1 MATETGTE
9 ASTPD
14 YAQGEAAAI
23 ARDLSTQ
30 EWVPFIDWSQTHPGN
45 RGVNRQGRYELYDA
59 PVGVRIRVE
68 QAAKSDPVLTSNDR
82 WEGEGNM
89 VPLRVWR
96 DGGTYKML
104 YGAYPHRRDDKS
116 PGLGGGHHLCYAES
130 ADGYHWRRPEL
141 GQVEWQGSLANN
153 IIANAP
159 TGTPFEDPRRGHRRS
174 GSRRSA
180 R

>member
-116 PGLGGGHHLCYAES
+116 PGLGGGLVLGLPTIGPLLFS
-130 ADGYHWRRPEL
+130 ALSNPEW
-141 GQVEWQGSLANN
+141 V
-153 IIANAP
+153 P
-159 TGTPFEDPRRGHRRS
+159 
-174 GSRRSA
+174 RSA
-180 R
+180 NTRCSTTSSASWPSS

>member
-68 QAAKSDPVLTSNDR
+68 QAAKSDPALTSNDR
-82 WEGEGNM
+82 WEGAGQH
-89 VPLRVWR
+89 
-96 DGGTYKML
+96 
-104 YGAYPHRRDDKS
+104 GAAAGLAGRR
-116 PGLGGGHHLCYAES
+116 HLQDAVRRLPAPPRRQEPRS
-130 ADGYHWRRPEL
+130 GRRAPPVLRPE
-141 GQVEWQGSLANN
+141 
-153 IIANAP
+153 
-159 TGTPFEDPRRGHRRS
+159 R
-174 GSRRSA
+174 
-180 R
+180 

>member
-116 PGLGGGHHLCYAES
+116 PGLGGRALTATTG
-130 ADGYHWRRPEL
+130 G
-141 GQVEWQGSLANN
+141 
-153 IIANAP
+153 AP
-159 TGTPFEDPRRGHRRS
+159 SWARSSGRARSPTTSSPTPPPARRS
-174 GSRRSA
+174 RIPVAPRMSASRRSA

>member
-1 MATETGTE
+1 MANQQQ
-9 ASTPD
+9 TPD

-59 PVGVRIRVE
+59 PIGVRIRVE
-68 QAAKSDPVLTSNDR
+68 QARKSEPALTSNDR
-82 WEGEGNM
+82 WEGGGNM

-96 DGGTYKML
+96 DGDTFRML
-104 YGAYPHRRDDKS
+104 YAAYPHRSEDKN

-130 ADGYHWRRPEL
+130 ADGYDWRRPEL
-141 GQVEWQGSLANN
+141 G
-153 IIANAP
+153 
-159 TGTPFEDPRRGHRRS
+159 
-174 GSRRSA
+174 
-180 R
+180 

>member
-9 ASTPD
+9 APTPD

-68 QAAKSDPVLTSNDR
+68 QAAKSDPALTSNDR
-82 WEGEGNM
+82 WEGAGQHGAAAGLAGRWH
-89 VPLRVWR
+89 V
-96 DGGTYKML
+96 YKML
-104 YGAYPHRRDDKS
+104 YAAYQHRSDDKS
-116 PGLGGGHHLCYAES
+116 PGLGGGHHLCYAQS
-130 ADGYHWRRPEL
+130 ADGYHWQRPEL
-141 GQVEWQGSLANN
+141 GQVEWQGSRANN

-159 TGTPFEDPRRGHRRS
+159 TGTPFEDPKGTPEER
-174 GSRRSA
+174 SRRSA